1 MDQGS
6 KGGRETSRDEGTGQV
21 HNMEPGHN
29 MEPNRIYISYC
40 VNPIVLIYTVHIYG
54 TSIQKLNITSYV

>member
-21 HNMEPGHN
+21 HNMEPG
-29 MEPNRIYISYC
+29 RSRVTI
-40 VNPIVLIYTVHIYG
+40 
-54 TSIQKLNITSYV
+54 